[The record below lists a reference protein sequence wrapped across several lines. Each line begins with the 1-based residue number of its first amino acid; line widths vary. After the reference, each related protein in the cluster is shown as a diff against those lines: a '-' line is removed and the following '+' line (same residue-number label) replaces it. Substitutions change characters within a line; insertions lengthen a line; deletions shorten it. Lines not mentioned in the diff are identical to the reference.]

1 MITDANTSTLIQSV
15 VNVIRVY
22 NKIGFCIYTIYVD
35 EQFDTSR
42 IRGAVAELGVTL
54 NPLSEDEHVSKKGR

>member
-15 VNVIRVY
+15 LNVIRVY
-22 NKIGFCIYTIYVD
+22 NKIGFCIYKIDVD

-42 IRGAVAELGVTL
+42 IRGAVAELNVTL
-54 NPLSEDEHVSKKGR
+54 NPVSED